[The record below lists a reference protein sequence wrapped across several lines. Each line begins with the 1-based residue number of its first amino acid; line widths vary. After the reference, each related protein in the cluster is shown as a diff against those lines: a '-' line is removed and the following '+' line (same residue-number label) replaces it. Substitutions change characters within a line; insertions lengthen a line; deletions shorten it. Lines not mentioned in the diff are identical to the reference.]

1 MGIRYTL
8 NSIHRKTCII
18 HGIDWIQ
25 NGNKTLQSVWFCA
38 YGEKRWTHYQ
48 ITLNQFNLF
57 IKQCYTHV
65 EMGNY
70 DVLTTKRYYNSPNE
84 MEDKDKDYKSKC
96 IIIIILRK
104 KHMNS
109 ARKSKFNRSIH
120 NGSEW
125 ISAFWMHFIWTISIL

>member
-1 MGIRYTL
+1 
-8 NSIHRKTCII
+8 
-18 HGIDWIQ
+18 
-25 NGNKTLQSVWFCA
+25 
-38 YGEKRWTHYQ
+38 
-48 ITLNQFNLF
+48 
-57 IKQCYTHV
+57 
-65 EMGNY
+65 MGNY

-125 ISAFWMHFIWTISIL
+125 ISAPFECILFEQYQFNKFVKKP